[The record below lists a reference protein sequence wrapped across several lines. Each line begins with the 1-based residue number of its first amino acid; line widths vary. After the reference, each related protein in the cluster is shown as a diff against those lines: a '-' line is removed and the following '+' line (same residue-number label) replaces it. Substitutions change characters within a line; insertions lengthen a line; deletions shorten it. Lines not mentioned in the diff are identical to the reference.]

1 MTIVVSVLTPDGIV
15 LAADSRQIVQSATG
29 QWRID
34 SDHTCKIFRL
44 NLHVGVAIL
53 GQGAF
58 YSDRVTSPLSIR
70 SIIHRAAKEL
80 PQDCSVKIAASVL
93 HSKASH
99 ALQIHQSTL
108 VIEKGGLAFYVGG
121 YNSQDAESGELY
133 RCEIPG
139 DISLERT
146 IEDAGLVW
154 GGQREIVDRLIL
166 GYDPRLCQILPDKS
180 CKEILNK
187 LRLKAQLLI
196 NFQTMPL
203 QDAVDLANLLVHGTV
218 EMQRLSDGIV
228 GMPGYFSGCGGP
240 VDIAVI
246 TPYEGFQWLKQ
257 KPMSVRNV

>member
-1 MTIVVSVLTPDGIV
+1 MTIVISVLTSDGIV
-15 LAADSRQIVQSATG
+15 LAADSRQVVQSATG

-34 SDHTCKIFRL
+34 SDYTCKIFRL
-44 NLHVGVAIL
+44 NSHVGVAIV
-53 GQGAF
+53 GQGTF
-58 YSDRVTSPLSIR
+58 YSDRETSPHSIR

-80 PQDCSVKIAASVL
+80 PQDCSVNIAASAL

-99 ALQIHQSTL
+99 ALQIHQTTL
-108 VIEKGGLAFYVGG
+108 TIEKGGLAFYVGG

-133 RCEIPG
+133 HCEIPG

-146 IEDAGLVW
+146 TEDAGLVW

-166 GYDPRLCQILPDKS
+166 GYDPRLCQLLPDNS
-180 CKEILNK
+180 GKEILNK
-187 LRLKAQLLI
+187 LRPKIQLLI

-203 QDAVDLANLLVHGTV
+203 QDAVDLANMLVHSTV

-228 GMPGYFSGCGGP
+228 GMPGYFAGCGGS

-246 TPYEGFQWLKQ
+246 TPNDGFQWLRQ
-257 KPMSVRNV
+257 KSLRDRIS